1 MKTMN
6 EQTITLKLTVS
17 EFNFLHAILGDLPT
31 KTNAW
36 VLLNNLEGQAKAQ
49 AEAQNI
55 PVVNPG
61 QPAAETAP
69 AAE

>member
-1 MKTMN
+1 MN

-36 VLLNNLEGQAKAQ
+36 VLLNNFESQAKAQ

-61 QPAAETAP
+61 QPAAEAAP

>member
-1 MKTMN
+1 MN

-31 KTNAW
+31 KTSAW
-36 VLLNNLEGQAKAQ
+36 ILLNNLERQVKAQ

-55 PVVNPG
+55 PVVNP
-61 QPAAETAP
+61 AAEP
-69 AAE
+69 SSAAE